1 VKPWLKEQ
9 WCIPTV
15 SAEFV
20 YRMEDVLDLYA
31 EPYDPQRPVVCFDEL
46 PYQLIGETRTPLP
59 AAPGQP
65 ARYDYEYERKGTCN
79 LFIYFQPLAGWRHVD
94 VTAQRTL
101 ADFAHCMRDLVDV
114 HFPDA
119 VQIRLVT
126 DNLNIHKPEALY
138 AVFEPQ
144 EARRIVR
151 KLEFH
156 YTPRHGSWLNM
167 AEIELS
173 VLARQCLDRRIPDTM
188 MLRDETAAWETAR
201 NARKATVDWRFSTF
215 DARTKLARLYPS

>member
-1 VKPWLKEQ
+1 VKPWLKAQ

-15 SAEFV
+15 SAAFV

-59 AAPGQP
+59 AAPGRP
-65 ARYDYEYERKGTCN
+65 ARYDYEYARKGTCN
-79 LFIYFQPLAGWRHVD
+79 LFLYFQPLAGWRHVD

-101 ADFAHCMRDLVDV
+101 ADFAHCLRDLVDV

-138 AVFEPQ
+138 AVFAPE

-156 YTPRHGSWLNM
+156 YTPKHGSWLNM

-188 MLRDETAAWETAR
+188 VLRDETTAWEKAR

-215 DARTKLARLYPS
+215 DARTRLARLYPS